1 MRSLILGMAI
11 GACWLQQQA
20 QLPDTNWYWVLL
32 VLLAFVALLACR
44 PSSAGVRIPLLLA
57 AGSLAGFGWAA
68 IFAQNYLAHEL
79 PSELEGRDLIVL
91 GTVASLP
98 YRFDGGARFD
108 FLIEPEAPARL
119 PETDRAVMRRLPP
132 RIALSW
138 YADRQDAQ
146 SSVPPVEPG
155 ERWQLAVRLRRPHG
169 SANPFGFDYEVW
181 LLEQGLRATGTVR
194 PDDSA
199 TPANRRLE
207 SFVPSFSS
215 VVERSR
221 SWLRDR
227 ILTALEGKPYAG
239 VIVALVV
246 GDQRGISQSDWKI
259 FNRTGIGHLISIS
272 GLHITMVAG
281 LFAALV
287 FFLWRHSFFTGAA
300 LPLRLPAHK
309 AAAAGAVFAAFLYV
323 LLAGFGVPAQRTLYM
338 VCAVAAALWCGRIT
352 AVSHVLCLALGVVIL
367 LDPWAVLWPGFWLS
381 FGAVA
386 VILYASVGRTEA
398 HGSGAPSRWQRM
410 RRDLIGAARTQYV
423 VTVGLVP
430 LTLLL
435 FGQTSLVS
443 PLANAVAIPLVSLLV
458 TPLSLVGVLLPMP
471 IGGWLLVFAHALVA
485 LLADALTWLST
496 LPAAVWSAPVPP
508 WWIGGLALLG
518 TGWMLAP
525 RGWPARWLGAVAW
538 LPLVVV
544 EPVHPEAGM
553 WLTVFDV
560 GQGTAVL
567 VETANHRLLYDSGPF
582 YAPGADAG
590 ERLLVPYLKA
600 RGIPSLD
607 KIVVSHRDNDH
618 SGGALSIMQAL
629 PVREVLSSLNPEEAI
644 PRAAAVHRHCQA
656 GQRWTWDDVQ
666 FDMVHPPSSSYGS
679 DKWKPNALSCTLK
692 ISSKGQSVILP
703 GDIEAVQEDE
713 LVTSM
718 GAKLKSL
725 VLLAPHHGSSTSSTG
740 AFLDAVNPAL
750 ALFQVG
756 YRNRFGHPKPEILA
770 RYDERGIAGLR
781 SDSSGAVL
789 LQLDADGIA
798 VDEFRASHARYWYGR

>member
-1 MRSLILGMAI
+1 MRSLIIGLAI

-20 QLPDTNWYWVLL
+20 DLPDTNRLWHILFL
-32 VLLAFVALLACR
+32 FILMVLLARRLPRATA
-44 PSSAGVRIPLLLA
+44 RIPLLLA
-57 AGSLAGFGWAA
+57 AGALAGFAWAA
-68 IFAQNYLAHEL
+68 ILAQNYLAHEL
-79 PSELEGRDLIVL
+79 PPDLEGQDLVVV

-98 YRFDGGARFD
+98 YRFDGGTRFD
-108 FLIEPEAPARL
+108 FLVEPDTPWQLEQA
-119 PETDRAVMRRLPP
+119 DRVVMRRLPP
-132 RIALSW
+132 RLALSW
-138 YADRQDAQ
+138 YADRQDEESAA
-146 SSVPPVEPG
+146 PPLEPG

-169 SANPFGFDYEVW
+169 SANPWGFDYEVW
-181 LLEQGLRATGTVR
+181 LLEQGLRATGAVR
-194 PDDSA
+194 PDGS
-199 TPANRRLE
+199 TLQLNRRLE
-207 SFVPSFSS
+207 RFVPSFSS

-227 ILTALEGKPYAG
+227 ILAALDGKPYAG

-246 GDQRGISQSDWKI
+246 GDQRGISQSDWKV

-281 LFAALV
+281 LCAALV

-309 AAAAGAVFAAFLYV
+309 AAAVGAVLTAFIYV

-338 VCAVAAALWCGRIT
+338 VCAVAAALWFGRIT
-352 AVSHVLCLALGVVIL
+352 AVSHVLCLALGLVIL

-381 FGAVA
+381 FGAVG
-386 VILYASVGRTEA
+386 VILYASVGRTELRRA
-398 HGSGAPSRWQRM
+398 EAASRWQRV
-410 RRDLIGAARTQYV
+410 RQSLISGGRTQYV

-443 PLANAVAIPLVSLLV
+443 PIANAIAIPLVSLLV

-471 IGGWLLVFAHALVA
+471 LSGWLLGFAHALVA
-485 LLADALTWLST
+485 LLAEALTWLSA
-496 LPAAVWSAPVPP
+496 LPAAVWSAPLPP

-538 LPLVVV
+538 LPLVLV

-567 VETANHRLLYDSGPF
+567 VETANHRLLYDTGPF

-600 RGIPSLD
+600 RGIASLD
-607 KIVVSHRDNDH
+607 KMVVSHRDNDH
-618 SGGALSIMQAL
+618 SGGALSIMNAL
-629 PVREVLSSLNPEEAI
+629 PVRELLSSLDPDDAI
-644 PRAAAVHRHCQA
+644 SRAARSHRRCQA
-656 GQRWTWDDVQ
+656 GQHWTWDDVQ
-666 FDMVHPPSSSYGS
+666 FDMVHPPSSSYAS

-692 ISSKGQSVILP
+692 VSFNGQAVLLP

-713 LVTSM
+713 LISSI
-718 GAKLKSL
+718 GAKLESL
-725 VLLAPHHGSSTSSTG
+725 ILLAPHHGSSTSSTG
-740 AFLDAVNPAL
+740 AFLDAVKPAL
-750 ALFQVG
+750 AIFQIG
-756 YRNRFGHPKPEILA
+756 YRNRFGHPKPEILT

-781 SDSSGAVL
+781 SDASGAVL
-789 LQLDADGIA
+789 LRLDAQGLT
-798 VDEFRASHARYWYGR
+798 VEEFRKAHARYWYGR

>member
-1 MRSLILGMAI
+1 MRSLILGLAV

-20 QLPDTNWYWVLL
+20 DLPNANRLWPLL
-32 VLLAFVALLACR
+32 FLLLSVGLLACR
-44 PSSAGVRIPLLLA
+44 PSSARARIPLLLA
-57 AGSLAGFGWAA
+57 AGTLAGFAWAA
-68 IFAQNYLAHEL
+68 ILAENYLAREL
-79 PSELEGRDLIVL
+79 PSDLEGRDLIVA

-98 YRFDGGARFD
+98 YRFDGGTRFD
-108 FLIEPEAPARL
+108 FLIEPDAPVQLAEA
-119 PETDRAVMRRLPP
+119 DRVVMRRLPP

-138 YADRQDAQ
+138 YADRQDAE
-146 SSVPPVEPG
+146 SITPPVEPG
-155 ERWQLAVRLRRPHG
+155 ERWQLAVRLRRPRG
-169 SANPFGFDYEVW
+169 SANPWGFDYEVW

-199 TPANRRLE
+199 TQVNRRLE
-207 SFVPSFSS
+207 RFVPSFSG

-227 ILTALEGKPYAG
+227 IVAALDGKPYAG

-246 GDQRGISQSDWKI
+246 GDQRGISQSDWKV

-281 LFAALV
+281 LCAALI

-309 AAAAGAVFAAFLYV
+309 AAAVGAVVTAFVYV

-338 VCAVAAALWCGRIT
+338 VFAVAAALWCGRIT

-381 FGAVA
+381 FGAVG
-386 VILYASVGRTEA
+386 VILFASVGRSAA
-398 HGSGAPSRWQRM
+398 HGAELTSRWQRA
-410 RRDLIGAARTQYV
+410 RRTLIGAARTQYV

-443 PLANAVAIPLVSLLV
+443 PFANAIAIPLISLLV

-471 IGGWLLVFAHALVA
+471 LAGWLLGVAHALVA
-485 LLADALTWLST
+485 LLADALIWLSA

-508 WWIGGLALLG
+508 WWIGGLALVG

-538 LPLVVV
+538 LPLVLV
-544 EPVHPEAGM
+544 EPAHPEAGI
-553 WLTVFDV
+553 WLSIFDV

-567 VETANHRLLYDSGPF
+567 VETANHRLLYDTGPF

-600 RGIPSLD
+600 RGITSLE
-607 KIVVSHRDNDH
+607 KVVVSHHDNDH
-618 SGGALSIMQAL
+618 SGGALSIMKAL
-629 PVREVLSSLNPEEAI
+629 PVGEVLSSLNPEDAI
-644 PRAAAVHRHCQA
+644 PRAAAAHRRCQA
-656 GQRWTWDDVQ
+656 GQRWTWDAVQ
-666 FDMVHPPSSSYGS
+666 FEMVHPPATSYGS

-692 ISSKGQSVILP
+692 VTFNGQAILLP

-713 LVTSM
+713 LVNGM
-718 GAKLKSL
+718 GAQLQSL

-740 AFLDAVNPAL
+740 DFLDAVKPAL
-750 ALFQVG
+750 AVFQVG
-756 YRNRFGHPKPEILA
+756 YQNRFGHPKPEIVA

-781 SDSSGAVL
+781 SDASGAVL
-789 LQLDADGIA
+789 LRLDDKGLN
-798 VDEFRASHARYWYGR
+798 VEEFRKTHARYWYGR